1 MSLHE
6 YFYIYISN
14 IQEVGEKKR
23 YNDCWIANQN
33 PEGTSTGWNDESGI
47 LITWIKESNGV

>member
-1 MSLHE
+1 M
-6 YFYIYISN
+6 
-14 IQEVGEKKR
+14 GEKKR